1 VAARILFVFYE
12 CLIDPCEF
20 KHFDV
25 YFLFNLHRSTPAL
38 RIINRIPPA
47 YFKVGNAEY
56 LLQFFDLTLEKIF
69 YFLPFD
75 AVARA
80 MTVDTYVRG
89 PAVFADFF
97 FFEPAL
103 SRVTA
108 LTEVG
113 LGN

>member
-1 VAARILFVFYE
+1 M
-12 CLIDPCEF
+12 
-20 KHFDV
+20 
-25 YFLFNLHRSTPAL
+25 

-80 MTVDTYVRG
+80 MTVYTYVRG
-89 PAVFADFF
+89 AAVFADFF